1 MHGQRNGTPSG
12 VSRLPRRL
20 EAALQRSQ
28 TAPFL
33 TGSLE
38 QEVRSALALY
48 DTQFKNSKTYLL
60 HGDLHHYNLLR
71 TAEGYRAIDPIGCLA
86 PIEFEF
92 TRFIRNDI
100 LQHPGFDPRERLQ
113 LLLRYFSRW
122 AEPNGY
128 RQHCKLI

>member
-1 MHGQRNGTPSG
+1 M
-12 VSRLPRRL
+12 
-20 EAALQRSQ
+20 
-28 TAPFL
+28 
-33 TGSLE
+33 
-38 QEVRSALALY
+38 RSALALY

-100 LQHPGFDPRERLQ
+100 LQHPGFDPRKDYSFAAV
-113 LLLRYFSRW
+113 LLSLGGTGTDTGSP
-122 AEPNGY
+122 AN
-128 RQHCKLI
+128 